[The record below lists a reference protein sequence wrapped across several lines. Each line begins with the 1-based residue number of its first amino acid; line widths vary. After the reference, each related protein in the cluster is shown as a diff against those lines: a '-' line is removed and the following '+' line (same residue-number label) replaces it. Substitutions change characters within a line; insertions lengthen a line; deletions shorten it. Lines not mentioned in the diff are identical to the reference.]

1 MANFGDLKNQLETSF
16 DADGASNVEAIIQIN
31 IEDLTNFYVE
41 INDGALKVEEGEHET
56 NKSLTWRARLPD
68 QRERPR
74 QYKLTRKFCDL
85 KPVALRRVGAR

>member
-41 INDGALKVEEGEHET
+41 IN
-56 NKSLTWRARLPD
+56 NS
-68 QRERPR
+68 
-74 QYKLTRKFCDL
+74 
-85 KPVALRRVGAR
+85 